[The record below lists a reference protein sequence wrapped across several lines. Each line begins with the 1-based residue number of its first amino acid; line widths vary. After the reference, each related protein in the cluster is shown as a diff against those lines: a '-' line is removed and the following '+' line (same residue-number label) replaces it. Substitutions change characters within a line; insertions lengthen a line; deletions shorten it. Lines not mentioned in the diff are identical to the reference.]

1 MDSIL
6 QEIQA
11 IKTQQLSLSNSVIE
25 NGKQNEMI
33 LAVLKELLSELRE
46 EKDEAGLKGLLEG
59 VLVRLDIMIDKLEL
73 VEEN

>member
-1 MDSIL
+1 MDEVIR
-6 QEIQA
+6 EIQA

-46 EKDEAGLKGLLEG
+46 EKDEAALKGVLEE
-59 VLVRLDIMIDKLEL
+59 VLMRLDIMIDKLEL

>member
-1 MDSIL
+1 MDEIIR
-6 QEIQA
+6 EIQA

-25 NGKQNEMI
+25 NGKKNEMI

-59 VLVRLDIMIDKLEL
+59 VLMRLDIVIKKLDKIDS
-73 VEEN
+73 

>member
-46 EKDEAGLKGLLEG
+46 EKDEAGLKEVLEG
-59 VLVRLDIMIDKLEL
+59 VLMRLDIVIKKLDKIDS
-73 VEEN
+73 

>member
-1 MDSIL
+1 MDRVI

-11 IKTQQLSLSNSVIE
+11 IKTQQLSLSNRVIE

-46 EKDEAGLKGLLEG
+46 EKDEEGLKEVLEG

-73 VEEN
+73 EEN